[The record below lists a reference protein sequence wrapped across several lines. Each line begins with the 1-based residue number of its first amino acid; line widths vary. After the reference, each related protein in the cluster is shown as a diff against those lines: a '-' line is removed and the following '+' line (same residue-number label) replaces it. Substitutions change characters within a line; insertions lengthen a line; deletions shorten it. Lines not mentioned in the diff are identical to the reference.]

1 MKWKRRRRWKS
12 RTNKPGSRK
21 KWFML
26 VMVIFSLFSLQTF
39 IFVEKNLR
47 DPLMNIAKIRIKQM
61 ATEAINSSITK
72 NISQGTNFEKL
83 IDWKTDHSGK
93 IAGFMLNY
101 AEHMKIASDTI
112 KTVQNTLDG
121 LKQIPDHIPL
131 GEAFNSAILAS
142 FGPEIPIKF
151 VPAGAVKVDLNTRQ
165 INAGINM
172 LLVEVYIR
180 IIAEV
185 TIIIPFDTQPEVVS
199 TEVPISYLLVVGD
212 TPMYYVD
219 NKGNPIGNSDPLP
232 PNISLP
238 DVQTQK
244 NGVSSFN
251 TPPDSGST
259 GTVGPGVSLKK

>member
-1 MKWKRRRRWKS
+1 
-12 RTNKPGSRK
+12 
-21 KWFML
+21 ML
-26 VMVIFSLFSLQTF
+26 VLVIFSLFSLQTF

-47 DPLMNIAKIRIKQM
+47 DPLMNIAKIRIKQV
-61 ATEAINSSITK
+61 ATEAINTSITN
-72 NISQGTNFEKL
+72 NISQGADFEKL

-101 AEHMKIASDTI
+101 AAHMKIASDTI
-112 KTVQNTLDG
+112 KTVQSTLDS
-121 LKQIPDHIPL
+121 LHQIPDHIPL
-131 GEAFNSAILAS
+131 GEALNSAILAS

-185 TIIIPFDTQPEVVS
+185 TIIIPFDTEPEVVS

-238 DVQTQK
+238 DTQK
-244 NGVSSFN
+244 QSNGGNSFS
-251 TPPDSGST
+251 TPDN
-259 GTVGPGVSLKK
+259 GTTQNLGPGVSLQK